1 MPRVEAPPPRG
12 MRVLRAVAA
21 VLLLGASL
29 ASGAPARAETLQL
42 AVATNFAE
50 VTRALVPLFEAAHG
64 HRVRASFA
72 STGALYAQILH
83 GAPFEV
89 FLAADVERPAR
100 AEAEGLAVPG
110 TRFTYARGRL
120 VLWSAQ
126 AGIFRDGEAY
136 VKSLAFAHLAIA
148 NPATAPYGR
157 AARDVMERLGI
168 WEEVGPRL
176 LRGTSVAQAFQFVAT
191 GHAEVGFVAF
201 SQVQAWQKASGSLWE
216 IPASYYA
223 PIDQQAVL
231 LEKGREDSAARSF
244 LGFLKTRQA
253 RAVIARYGYQVE

>member
-1 MPRVEAPPPRG
+1 MSAPPRG
-12 MRVLRAVAA
+12 TRGLRAVAA
-21 VLLLGASL
+21 GILLGASL
-29 ASGAPARAETLQL
+29 AWSAPARTETLQL
-42 AVATNFAE
+42 AVASNFAE
-50 VTRALVPLFEAAHG
+50 VTRALVPLFEAARG

-72 STGALYAQILH
+72 STGTLYAQIVH

-120 VLWSAQ
+120 VLWSARD
-126 AGIFRDGEAY
+126 GIFHDGEAY

-157 AARDVMERLGI
+157 AARDVMEHLGL
-168 WEEVGPRL
+168 WKQVGARL

-201 SQVQAWQKASGSLWE
+201 SQVQVWQKAGGSLWE
-216 IPASYYA
+216 IPARYYA

-231 LEKGREDSAARSF
+231 LEKGRESPAARAF
-244 LGFLKTRQA
+244 LRFLRTPQA
-253 RAVIARYGYQVE
+253 RAVIARHGYQVE